1 MSKRKEEVRHRKKKK
16 ERRSEK
22 MKRTNN
28 ERYKTIEEMTI
39 NEKRG

>member
-16 ERRSEK
+16 ERRIEK
-22 MKRTNN
+22 MKGTNN